1 MVNKKNIKVLTKKVS
16 VFYGDKQAIKDVNLE
31 IFENQVT
38 SLIGPSGCGKSTFLR
53 CINRM
58 NDTID
63 ICRITGKVLID
74 NDDIYKATLDP
85 VLLRARVG
93 MVFQKPNPFPKSI
106 FDNVAY
112 GPQIHGLTNSK
123 EELQDLVVRSL
134 QKAGLFNEVKDRMN
148 EPGTSLSGGQQQRL
162 CIARSNCCES

>member
-93 MVFQKPNPFPKSI
+93 MVFQSL
-106 FDNVAY
+106 
-112 GPQIHGLTNSK
+112 IH
-123 EELQDLVVRSL
+123 
-134 QKAGLFNEVKDRMN
+134 F
-148 EPGTSLSGGQQQRL
+148 
-162 CIARSNCCES
+162 

>member
-74 NDDIYKATLDP
+74 NDDIYKPTLDQ
-85 VLLRARVG
+85 
-93 MVFQKPNPFPKSI
+93 F
-106 FDNVAY
+106 Y
-112 GPQIHGLTNSK
+112 
-123 EELQDLVVRSL
+123 
-134 QKAGLFNEVKDRMN
+134 
-148 EPGTSLSGGQQQRL
+148 
-162 CIARSNCCES
+162 